1 VEEAGVM
8 VAVTLV
14 PFTIGLLAA
23 AALFVALTW
32 YLVRDSQ
39 RPLDWSFVDRRAL
52 ARATPHVSHTRLA
65 AVCVVFTL
73 WSLWATARPVS
84 GWR

>member
-1 VEEAGVM
+1 MAT
-8 VAVTLV
+8 VTPV
-14 PFTIGLLAA
+14 PFAIALLVGIG
-23 AALFVALTW
+23 LFVALTY
-32 YLVRDSQ
+32 YLVQDAR
-39 RPLDWSFVDRRAL
+39 RPFDWSHVD
-52 ARATPHVSHTRLA
+52 ARASARTLPHVSHTRVA

>member
-1 VEEAGVM
+1 MA
-8 VAVTLV
+8 AVTPV
-14 PFTIGLLAA
+14 PFALALLLGM
-23 AALFVALTW
+23 ALFVALTY
-32 YLVRDSQ
+32 YLVQDAR
-39 RPLDWSFVDRRAL
+39 RPFDWSHVDAHAA
-52 ARATPHVSHTRLA
+52 ARARPHVSHTRVA

>member
-1 VEEAGVM
+1 MAVVSPIP
-8 VAVTLV
+8 VAIALLLG
-14 PFTIGLLAA
+14 IG
-23 AALFVALTW
+23 LFVAATW
-32 YLVRDSQ
+32 WLVQESRRPVDWAHVDARVARD
-39 RPLDWSFVDRRAL
+39 LAHRA
-52 ARATPHVSHTRLA
+52 PHVSHTRTA

>member
-1 VEEAGVM
+1 M
-8 VAVTLV
+8 LAVTLV
-14 PFTIGLLAA
+14 PFAIGLIVATGLFLAG
-23 AALFVALTW
+23 TW
-32 YLVRDSQ
+32 YLIRESQ
-39 RPLDWSFVDRRAL
+39 RPVDWSHVD
-52 ARATPHVSHTRLA
+52 ARATAQITPHVSHTRLA

>member
-1 VEEAGVM
+1 M
-8 VAVTLV
+8 LAVTAV
-14 PFTIGLLAA
+14 PFALGLVVSIG
-23 AALFVALTW
+23 LFVAFTW
-32 YLVRDSQ
+32 YLVQDSR
-39 RPLDWSFVDRRAL
+39 RPLDWSHVD
-52 ARATPHVSHTRLA
+52 ARIAHEAAHFAPRVSHTRIA

>member
-1 VEEAGVM
+1 MA
-8 VAVTLV
+8 AVTPLPFALALLV
-14 PFTIGLLAA
+14 GIG
-23 AALFVALTW
+23 LFVAMTY
-32 YLVRDSQ
+32 YLVQDSR
-39 RPLDWSFVDRRAL
+39 RPFDWSHVD
-52 ARATPHVSHTRLA
+52 ARAASQAAARARPHVSHTRVA

>member
-1 VEEAGVM
+1 MA
-8 VAVTLV
+8 AVTPV
-14 PFTIGLLAA
+14 PFAIALLVGVGSF
-23 AALFVALTW
+23 LALTY
-32 YLVRDSQ
+32 YLVQDAR
-39 RPLDWSFVDRRAL
+39 RPVDWSAVD
-52 ARATPHVSHTRLA
+52 ARATARAMPHVSYTRLA

>member
-1 VEEAGVM
+1 M
-8 VAVTLV
+8 VAVTPV
-14 PFTIGLLAA
+14 PFAIGLLFGT
-23 AALFVALTW
+23 ALFVAGTW
-32 YLVRDSQ
+32 YLVRDSR
-39 RPLDWSFVDRRAL
+39 RPFDWSHVD
-52 ARATPHVSHTRLA
+52 ARATAELTPHVSHTRLA

>member
-1 VEEAGVM
+1 MA
-8 VAVTLV
+8 AVTPV
-14 PFTIGLLAA
+14 PFAIALVLGL
-23 AALFVALTW
+23 ALFVALTW
-32 YLVRDSQ
+32 YLVQDSR
-39 RPLDWSFVDRRAL
+39 RPVNWAAVD
-52 ARATPHVSHTRLA
+52 ARASAETSPARLSHTRLA

>member
-1 VEEAGVM
+1 M

-14 PFTIGLLAA
+14 PFAIGLIVACGLFVAGAWYLIQDSRRPVDWSHVDARAA
-23 AALFVALTW
+23 AA
-32 YLVRDSQ
+32 
-39 RPLDWSFVDRRAL
+39 
-52 ARATPHVSHTRLA
+52 ATPHVSHTRIA